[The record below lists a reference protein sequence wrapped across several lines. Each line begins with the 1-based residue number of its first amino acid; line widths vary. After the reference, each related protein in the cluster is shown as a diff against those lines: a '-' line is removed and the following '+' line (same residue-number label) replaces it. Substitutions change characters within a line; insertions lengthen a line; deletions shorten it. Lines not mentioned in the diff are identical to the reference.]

1 MTPNQLAELD
11 DDIFR
16 AFVRYMER
24 EAAEIKRAP
33 QRR

>member
-16 AFVRYMER
+16 AFVRHMER
-24 EAAEIKRAP
+24 EAKAAQP
-33 QRR
+33 RR